1 MHADPRDALIQHL
14 HTRRHLLQRQSPT
27 VWDQASRPPEPGSAQ
42 ETDTRARSSLAA
54 METPSQRAWRRAR
67 DLPNWRVV
75 RYADLCRVPDY
86 AEWQMDLDFRVLV
99 PAAGAA

>member
-1 MHADPRDALIQHL
+1 
-14 HTRRHLLQRQSPT
+14 
-27 VWDQASRPPEPGSAQ
+27 
-42 ETDTRARSSLAA
+42 